1 MEKTHKAPIDS
12 AVDAAQKAIDEVVK
26 EDASKTEAENTADVQ
41 GRADQPEFKSHGE
54 SKPGS
59 CEHHPHESRGACC
72 GGDRGRHCRVGKWL
86 TIFALMLASGIIG
99 GLIGGKIG
107 GHGGHERMSRHGGM
121 MMQQDGMRGGMHG
134 PMRQGMGQGM
144 GQGMQQGAPMA
155 QPDAGQQ
162 PNPQAPANP
171 AQAAPTR

>member
-1 MEKTHKAPIDS
+1 
-12 AVDAAQKAIDEVVK
+12 
-26 EDASKTEAENTADVQ
+26 
-41 GRADQPEFKSHGE
+41 
-54 SKPGS
+54 
-59 CEHHPHESRGACC
+59 
-72 GGDRGRHCRVGKWL
+72 
-86 TIFALMLASGIIG
+86 
-99 GLIGGKIG
+99 
-107 GHGGHERMSRHGGM
+107 MSRHGGM

-134 PMRQGMGQGM
+134 PMGQGM